1 MGPKLRQAAFWAGLG
16 HLLLI
21 VVFVV
26 LGQFAAPTPP
36 QVIQVVLQPNQ
47 ASDQRS
53 SITPAAN
60 EQQKKK
66 LPVAVAAP
74 TTIPAPKQ
82 TQIKTPQPV
91 TPPVS
96 ISPPVAENT
105 ATVAV
110 NPAAAPAPA
119 PAAPTPPATSPSAV
133 PNQNTA
139 ESATPQQATAAIT
152 PSAAGSSLAAT
163 DRQPTADARFSGNAA
178 PSYPAMSRRL
188 GEQGAVRLRV
198 LITTEG
204 RAARVELIQSS
215 GYARLDQSAIQAI
228 RSWRFI
234 PAQRAGQPIEAWYE
248 WRWEFRLD
256 G

>member
-16 HLLLI
+16 HLLLV
-21 VVFVV
+21 VVFVA

-60 EQQKKK
+60 NQQEKK
-66 LPVAVAAP
+66 LPAAVAAP
-74 TTIPAPKQ
+74 TTIPAPQQ
-82 TQIKTPQPV
+82 TQIRTPQPL
-91 TPPVS
+91 TPPIS
-96 ISPPVAENT
+96 ISPPVTENT
-105 ATVAV
+105 AATPSATPISPAPPAV
-110 NPAAAPAPA
+110 NPD
-119 PAAPTPPATSPSAV
+119 TD
-133 PNQNTA
+133 
-139 ESATPQQATAAIT
+139 ESATPLNASAAIT
-152 PSAAGSSLAAT
+152 PSAASSLAAT
-163 DRQPTADARFSGNAA
+163 DRQPAADARFSGNAA

-215 GYARLDQSAIQAI
+215 GYPRLDQSAIQAI